1 MIVRPRESALGEI
14 VEGDDLAQVGHAQL
28 CTQCVHNRGVRKT
41 SAKRSIQ
48 CTMQVAFAESAP
60 VLGRQPLRHRG
71 DHLFSMG
78 TASFADYV
86 LAKSCQQDM
95 S

>member
-1 MIVRPRESALGEI
+1 MIVRPRESALGGSSKATI
-14 VEGDDLAQVGHAQL
+14 SHRWVKLNWHAVHAQSRRQENL
-28 CTQCVHNRGVRKT
+28 GEAQH
-41 SAKRSIQ
+41 
-48 CTMQVAFAESAP
+48 TMEVAFAESAP

-86 LAKSCQQDM
+86 LAKSCHQDM